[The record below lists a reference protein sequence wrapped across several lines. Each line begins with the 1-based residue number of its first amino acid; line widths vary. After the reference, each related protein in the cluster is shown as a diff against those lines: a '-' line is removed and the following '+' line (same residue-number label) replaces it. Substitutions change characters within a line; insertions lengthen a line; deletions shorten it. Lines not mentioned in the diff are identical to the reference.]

1 MACRLAARAS
11 GRTSPNPLVGAV
23 LARGKEIVG
32 RGYHRRAGS
41 DHAEIAALKAAGPR
55 AKGATLYI
63 NLEPCSHYGRTP
75 PCTGALITAGIKEVV
90 AGMRDPN
97 PLVSGRGSDQLRRA
111 GVRVRVG
118 VLEAECQDLNEAF
131 AKYITRRLPFVT
143 LKLAASLDGKIAAV
157 SGDAR
162 WISDSVS
169 RTAVHQLRNRMD
181 AVLVGA
187 DTVLKDDPQL
197 TCRISGGRNPWRI
210 VLDGR
215 LRIPLTARFL
225 RQPEREK
232 NVVVT
237 SDGAPA
243 RKVRALESLGVKVW
257 KFPARAGEIPWRAF
271 LERLADLG
279 IVSVLVEGG
288 AKVASSALR
297 QRAADKVMFF
307 YAPKIIGGDGRVMI
321 DSLGI
326 NRVSHSLAVHRIQ
339 VEKSG
344 GDVLVTGYITKDKGE
359 RIKDK

>member
-1 MACRLAARAS
+1 
-11 GRTSPNPLVGAV
+11 
-23 LARGKEIVG
+23 
-32 RGYHRRAGS
+32 
-41 DHAEIAALKAAGPR
+41 
-55 AKGATLYI
+55 
-63 NLEPCSHYGRTP
+63 
-75 PCTGALITAGIKEVV
+75 
-90 AGMRDPN
+90 
-97 PLVSGRGSDQLRRA
+97 
-111 GVRVRVG
+111 

-169 RTAVHQLRNRMD
+169 RTAVHRLRNRMD

-197 TCRISGGRNPWRI
+197 TCRIGGGRNPWRV

-237 SDGAPA
+237 SRRAPA
-243 RKVRALESLGVKVW
+243 RKVRALEALGVKVW
-257 KFPARAGEIPWRAF
+257 QFPARAGEIPWRAF
-271 LERLADLG
+271 LERLAYLG

-297 QRAADKVMFF
+297 QRAVDKVMFF
-307 YAPKIIGGDGRVMI
+307 YAAKIIGGDGRVMI
-321 DSLGI
+321 DSLGT
-326 NRVSHSLAVHRIQ
+326 NRVRNALAVHRVQ

-344 GDVLVTGYITKDKGE
+344 GDVLVTGYIRKDRIRAKG
-359 RIKDK
+359 